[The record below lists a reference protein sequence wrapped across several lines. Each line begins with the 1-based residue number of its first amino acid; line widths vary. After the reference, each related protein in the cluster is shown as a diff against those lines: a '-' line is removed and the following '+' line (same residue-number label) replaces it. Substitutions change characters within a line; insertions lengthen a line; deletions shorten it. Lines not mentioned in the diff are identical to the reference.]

1 MYIYVYLL
9 CIFLYD
15 LFYDHI
21 KMYIYV
27 YLHHKIYIF
36 LLEANIRFF
45 LRGGGYIFYK
55 IHFIKNKI
63 KYYYYIIMFLIGVI
77 IVSIIFSVQPFL
89 KKNIMKEFSID
100 EYTLFGSLISLMI
113 FLFGSIFK
121 GLELKDFK
129 SKSWSSYGM
138 LLTTSLLTLVYG
150 FVLNMLLKEYN
161 VGDVMPFIRC
171 GEMIWILVISGF
183 LNFND
188 ITISKISGVLLV
200 IAGIYVNQKL

>member
-1 MYIYVYLL
+1 
-9 CIFLYD
+9 
-15 LFYDHI
+15 
-21 KMYIYV
+21 
-27 YLHHKIYIF
+27 
-36 LLEANIRFF
+36 
-45 LRGGGYIFYK
+45 
-55 IHFIKNKI
+55 
-63 KYYYYIIMFLIGVI
+63 MFLIGVI

-100 EYTLFGSLISLMI
+100 EYTLFTSLISLMI

-121 GLELKDFK
+121 GLEFKDFK

-138 LLTTSLLTLVYG
+138 LVTVSLLTLVYS

-200 IAGIYVNQKL
+200 VGGIYINQKL

>member
-1 MYIYVYLL
+1 
-9 CIFLYD
+9 
-15 LFYDHI
+15 
-21 KMYIYV
+21 
-27 YLHHKIYIF
+27 
-36 LLEANIRFF
+36 
-45 LRGGGYIFYK
+45 
-55 IHFIKNKI
+55 
-63 KYYYYIIMFLIGVI
+63 MFLIGVI

-100 EYTLFGSLISLMI
+100 EYTLFTSLISLMI

-138 LLTTSLLTLVYG
+138 LVTISLLTLVYS

-200 IAGIYVNQKL
+200 IGGIYINQKLKFN

>member
-1 MYIYVYLL
+1 
-9 CIFLYD
+9 
-15 LFYDHI
+15 
-21 KMYIYV
+21 
-27 YLHHKIYIF
+27 
-36 LLEANIRFF
+36 
-45 LRGGGYIFYK
+45 
-55 IHFIKNKI
+55 
-63 KYYYYIIMFLIGVI
+63 MFLIGVI

-100 EYTLFGSLISLMI
+100 EYTLFTSLISLMI

-121 GLELKDFK
+121 GLELKDLK

-138 LLTTSLLTLVYG
+138 LVTISLLTLVYS

-200 IAGIYVNQKL
+200 IGGIYINQKL

>member
-1 MYIYVYLL
+1 
-9 CIFLYD
+9 
-15 LFYDHI
+15 
-21 KMYIYV
+21 
-27 YLHHKIYIF
+27 
-36 LLEANIRFF
+36 
-45 LRGGGYIFYK
+45 
-55 IHFIKNKI
+55 
-63 KYYYYIIMFLIGVI
+63 MFLIGVI

-89 KKNIMKEFSID
+89 KKNIMNEFSID
-100 EYTLFGSLISLMI
+100 EYTLFTSLISLMI

-121 GLELKDFK
+121 GLEFKDFK

-138 LLTTSLLTLVYG
+138 LVTVSLLTLVYS

-171 GEMIWILVISGF
+171 GEMIWVLVISGF

-200 IAGIYVNQKL
+200 VAGIYVNQKL